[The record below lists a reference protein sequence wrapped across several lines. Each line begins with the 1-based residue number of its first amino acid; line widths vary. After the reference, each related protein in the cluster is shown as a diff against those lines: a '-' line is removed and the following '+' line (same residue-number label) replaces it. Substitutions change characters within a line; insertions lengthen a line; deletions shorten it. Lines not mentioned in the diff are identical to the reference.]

1 MAEAHAMCMCRTH
14 HITRTRERSRASSR
28 AGERQAF
35 GIPYT
40 RADTR
45 HADPGHLVSDRRA
58 DPGHLVSDRPEG
70 IHQGVSDRT
79 HRCAPH
85 ACATAHD
92 GTRRNS
98 IGQAIEPVHAQ
109 GAGTIATIQ
118 GTHAG
123 VGSPRLGTPTQ
134 VQDHHEGRHQDASAQ
149 RRIDVSV
156 KRALTAHARTGH
168 FHRASGSSQPSCRT
182 LARSRSY

>member
-1 MAEAHAMCMCRTH
+1 MALPTIWRTV
-14 HITRTRERSRASSR
+14 
-28 AGERQAF
+28 
-35 GIPYT
+35 

-58 DPGHLVSDRPEG
+58 DPGHPVSDRPEG

-98 IGQAIEPVHAQ
+98 IGQAIEPVHAR

-123 VGSPRLGTPTQ
+123 VGSPRSGTPTQ
-134 VQDHHEGRHQDASAQ
+134 VQDRNEGRHQDASAQ

-168 FHRASGSSQPSCRT
+168 FHRASGSSQPSCRALT
-182 LARSRSY
+182 RSRSD